1 MAVETSHNKESF
13 EEGKNGRREGVGSAI
28 RQRRA
33 KSGSITIEKR
43 ARRNDLVIC

>member
-28 RQRRA
+28 HRRRA
-33 KSGSITIEKR
+33 NRESITIEKR
-43 ARRNDLVIC
+43 ERERVI